1 MRRVMV
7 RLVLTLCDIGVSKAD
22 RKRMRV
28 MLWAIAVVLL
38 VLWVLGFVA
47 FHVTTGFIHLLLLV
61 ALVVVAI
68 QLLSG
73 RRGAI

>member
-1 MRRVMV
+1 
-7 RLVLTLCDIGVSKAD
+7 
-22 RKRMRV
+22 